1 MTSDD
6 IETSIRTRI
15 QILGQTLPV
24 DSTSAWGTVIARTA
38 AERADSD
45 SVGQRGV
52 KKRGSFGHPR
62 RLAVI
67 GTAVTASVAAC
78 AVGLVALGAGTA
90 VGTPALPT
98 PLTFGNG
105 THQQAIETLARAA
118 AAQSQAR
125 AGNDAV
131 RYAKTQNY
139 ALQTDVSRHHAT
151 TIVETTVRQVWVSP
165 GGASVEKSW
174 LQDTTR
180 SGATVGSSGAQST
193 DSHWQD
199 TNASLPTS
207 PTAVVSA
214 LLGSSASADDR
225 DLTIAQGIMS
235 HLSEGTASSAQIASM
250 YEVLANLPGVF
261 DAGTVTDSEGRT
273 GRAVGIQT
281 GTFDAGRTCLS
292 VSGPSSQVEQT
303 LIQQHAL
310 GKGITYLIVD
320 PTSGAPLEVEEVDTP
335 SAPCGLRLPPQPT
348 IEQYNVILHAGQV
361 ANVSAEAP

>member
-1 MTSDD
+1 MTSHD

-15 QILGQTLPV
+15 QILGETLPV
-24 DSTSAWGTVIARTA
+24 DSTRAWGTVIARTA
-38 AERADSD
+38 VERSD
-45 SVGQRGV
+45 SNSLGVRDV
-52 KKRGSFGHPR
+52 KKRGPFGYPR

-67 GTAVTASVAAC
+67 GTAVTASVVASAI
-78 AVGLVALGAGTA
+78 ALLALGAGTA
-90 VGTPALPT
+90 VGTPALPI
-98 PLTFGNG
+98 PLKFGNG
-105 THQQAIETLARAA
+105 THQQAVETLTSAA
-118 AAQSQAR
+118 AAQTQSP
-125 AGNDAV
+125 AGNGAV

-151 TIVETTVRQVWVSP
+151 TVVETTVRQVWISP
-165 GGASVEKSW
+165 GGSSVEKSW

-180 SGATVGSSGAQST
+180 SGATVGSSGTQST

-207 PTAVVSA
+207 PTAVMSA

-225 DLTIAQGIMS
+225 DVTIAQGVMS
-235 HLSEGTASSAQIASM
+235 HLSEGTASAAQNASM
-250 YEVLANLPGVF
+250 YEVLANLSGVF
-261 DAGTVTDSEGRT
+261 DAGTVTDSAGRT
-273 GRAVGIQT
+273 GLAVGIQT

-303 LIQQHAL
+303 LLQQHAL
-310 GKGITYLIVD
+310 GRGITYLIVD

-361 ANVSAEAP
+361 ANVGVDAP